1 MLSQRDRELFLI
13 LTRKLNWNIH
23 IIDLIIQKR
32 NEIEMDEIKD
42 YYIEKDF
49 YNWLNHDLKTR
60 ALMDTDRFSFEKLD
74 RGIVFH
80 YGKFYSEIG
89 VNNGYRRVRSLSQ
102 CFKSKWWKYTAKN
115 NMEWKLIHKI
125 IRSDIVVYKSRDE
138 MEFYETDSLT
148 TFNNDWIKVPKVKS
162 ISVIND
168 YYNHFISSYHFLFE
182 KVSFIFTDNYLN
194 PFYIE

>member
-148 TFNNDWIKVPKVKS
+148 T
-162 ISVIND
+162 
-168 YYNHFISSYHFLFE
+168 LR
-182 KVSFIFTDNYLN
+182 
-194 PFYIE
+194 